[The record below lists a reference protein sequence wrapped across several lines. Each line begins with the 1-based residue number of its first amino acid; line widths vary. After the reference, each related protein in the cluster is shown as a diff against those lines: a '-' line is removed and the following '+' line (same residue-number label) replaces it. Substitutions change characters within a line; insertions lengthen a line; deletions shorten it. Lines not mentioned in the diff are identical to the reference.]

1 MNDWV
6 YRLWQEVAERPNG
19 PLAVRFYLQPAMAA
33 FFALRDGL
41 KDAKAGRP
49 AYFWELFSNAP
60 HRRELIHDG
69 WKSVGKV
76 FILAAVLDVVA
87 GPVSAGPRQAT
98 NHPVSREMIG
108 RRRSFRTRLC
118 EQRPSIR

>member
-76 FILAAVLDVVA
+76 FILAAVLDVVYQLIVLHA
-87 GPVSAGPRQAT
+87 VRPVQTLLVAT
-98 NHPVSREMIG
+98 TLALIPY
-108 RRRSFRTRLC
+108 
-118 EQRPSIR
+118 